1 MRERERERERERGK
15 KAASDDGWRK
25 IKLPL
30 SMKRKG
36 AFELFQIADN
46 I

>member
-1 MRERERERERERGK
+1 MRERERERGK

-36 AFELFQIADN
+36 ALESFQIADK